1 MSSYQISR
9 RSFLAS
15 ASGAAVAG
23 VSVSCC
29 DAMNALMQSRVRQ
42 ITRGPK
48 HHWFGYYDKLQFDPT
63 SRFVLGMQVD
73 FEHRSPM
80 ADDQIQI
87 GMVDLEKGNSWIRLG
102 TSNSWCWQ
110 QGCMLQWL
118 PGSLHEVIWNDRED
132 GRFVSRIMNVL
143 TMETRTLP
151 HPIYCVSPDGKFA
164 VSPDFRRINDV
175 RPGYGYAGLTD
186 PYGDDPAP
194 QDSGIVRIDLKSGKT
209 ELILSLADIARTGS
223 IPREKL
229 GIKHYFNH
237 LLFSPDGQRFIA
249 LHRWRYPDGSR
260 LTRAITANSDGSDV
274 RIVCPNGY
282 TSHFIWR
289 DSKSILAQSR
299 YWDGNDGWGNFLFE
313 DVDGGG
319 DVREVGRGVLD
330 PSGHISYLPGGKWIL
345 NDTYPK
351 TRERIQTP
359 HLYEVASGNRI
370 DLAELHLPAAY
381 TGEWRVDTHPRYSPD
396 GKLVCVDAPVVGQGR
411 QLHLIDIS
419 DIVAS

>member
-1 MSSYQISR
+1 MSTFKASR
-9 RSFLAS
+9 RSFIATAS
-15 ASGAAVAG
+15 VAAVGG
-23 VSVSCC
+23 VAMSSC
-29 DAMNALMQSRVRQ
+29 DAMNLMKSRVRQ
-42 ITRGPK
+42 ITYGPK

-73 FEHRSPM
+73 FEHRSPK
-80 ADDQIQI
+80 ADDQIEI
-87 GMVDLEKGNSWIRLG
+87 GMVDLEKDNGWVKLG
-102 TSNSWCWQ
+102 KSNAWCWQ

-118 PGSLHEVIWNDRED
+118 PGSLREVIWNDRED
-132 GRFVSRIMNVL
+132 GTFVSRIMNVV
-143 TMETRTLP
+143 TGEMRSLP
-151 HPIYCVSPDGKFA
+151 HPVYSVSPDGKYA
-164 VSPDFRRINDV
+164 VAPDFRRINDV
-175 RPGYGYAGLTD
+175 RPGYGYAGLAD
-186 PYGDDPAP
+186 PHANDPAP
-194 QDSGIVRIDLKSGKT
+194 QDSGIVRIDLRSGKT
-209 ELILSLADIARTGS
+209 ELVLSLADIARTGA
-223 IPREKL
+223 IPNQKL

-237 LLFSPDGQRFIA
+237 LLYSPDGKRFIA

-289 DSKSILAQSR
+289 DAKSILAQSR
-299 YWDGNDGWGNFLFE
+299 HWDGNDGWGNFLFE

-330 PSGHISYLPGGKWIL
+330 PSGHVSYLPGGKWIL

-381 TGEWRVDTHPRYSPD
+381 TGEWRVDTHPRFSPD

-419 DIVAS
+419 EIVAS

>member
-1 MSSYQISR
+1 MSGFQLSR
-9 RSFLAS
+9 RSVLAS
-15 ASGAAVAG
+15 ASVAAFGGIAA
-23 VSVSCC
+23 SCC
-29 DAMNALMQSRVRQ
+29 GAVHSLQSHVRQ
-42 ITRGPK
+42 ITHGPK

-73 FEHRSPM
+73 FEHRSPKPE
-80 ADDQIQI
+80 DQIEI
-87 GMVDLEKGNSWIRLG
+87 GMIDLERDNTWVKLG
-102 TSNSWCWQ
+102 KSNAWCWQ

-132 GRFVSRIMNVL
+132 GQFISRIMNVV
-143 TMETRTLP
+143 TGKMRRLP
-151 HPIYCVSPDGKFA
+151 CPIYSVSPDGKYA
-164 VSPDFRRINDV
+164 VAPDFRRINDV
-175 RPGYGYAGLTD
+175 RPGYGYAGLAD
-186 PYGDDPAP
+186 PHADDPVPEA
-194 QDSGIVRIDLKSGKT
+194 SGIVRIDLQSGKT
-209 ELILSLADIARTGS
+209 DLILSLADIARMGS
-223 IPREKL
+223 IPNQKI

-237 LLFSPDGQRFIA
+237 LLFSPDGKRFIA

-289 DSKSILAQSR
+289 DSTSILAQSR
-299 YWDGNDGWGNFLFE
+299 NWDGNDGWGNFLFE
-313 DVDGGG
+313 DIDGGG

-351 TRERIQTP
+351 TEARMQTP
-359 HLYEVASGNRI
+359 HLYEVASGKRI
-370 DLAELHLPAAY
+370 DLAKFHLPAAY
-381 TGEWRVDTHPRYSPD
+381 TGEWRVDTHPRFSPD
-396 GKLVCVDAPVVGQGR
+396 GTMVCVDAPVGNQGR

-419 DIVAS
+419 DTVNKK

>member
-1 MSSYQISR
+1 MSTFKASR
-9 RSFLAS
+9 RSFIATAS
-15 ASGAAVAG
+15 VAAVGG
-23 VSVSCC
+23 VAMGSC
-29 DAMNALMQSRVRQ
+29 DAMNLMKSRVRQ
-42 ITRGPK
+42 ITYGPK

-73 FEHRSPM
+73 FEHRSPK
-80 ADDQIQI
+80 ADDQIEI
-87 GMVDLEKGNSWIRLG
+87 GMVDLEKDNRWVKLG
-102 TSNSWCWQ
+102 KSNAWCWQ

-132 GRFVSRIMNVL
+132 GTFVSRIMNVV
-143 TMETRTLP
+143 TGEMRSLP
-151 HPIYCVSPDGKFA
+151 HPVYSVSPDGKYA
-164 VSPDFRRINDV
+164 VAPDFRRINDV
-175 RPGYGYAGLTD
+175 RPGYGYAGLAD
-186 PYGDDPAP
+186 PHANDPAP
-194 QDSGIVRIDLKSGKT
+194 QDSGIVRIDLRSGKT
-209 ELILSLADIARTGS
+209 ELVLSLADIARTGA
-223 IPREKL
+223 IPNQKL

-237 LLFSPDGQRFIA
+237 LLYSPDGKRFIA

-289 DSKSILAQSR
+289 DAKSILAQSR
-299 YWDGNDGWGNFLFE
+299 HWDGNDGWGNFLFE

-330 PSGHISYLPGGKWIL
+330 PSGHVSYLPGGKWIL

-359 HLYEVASGNRI
+359 HVYEVASGNRI

-381 TGEWRVDTHPRYSPD
+381 TGEWRVDTHPRFSPD

>member
-1 MSSYQISR
+1 MSTFKASR
-9 RSFLAS
+9 RSFIATAS
-15 ASGAAVAG
+15 VAAVGG
-23 VSVSCC
+23 VAMSSC
-29 DAMNALMQSRVRQ
+29 DAMNLMKSRVRQ
-42 ITRGPK
+42 ITYGPK

-73 FEHRSPM
+73 FEHRSPK
-80 ADDQIQI
+80 ADDQIEI
-87 GMVDLEKGNSWIRLG
+87 GMVDLEKGNRWVKLG
-102 TSNSWCWQ
+102 KSNAWCWQ

-118 PGSLHEVIWNDRED
+118 PGSLREVIWNDRED
-132 GRFVSRIMNVL
+132 GTFVSRIMNVV
-143 TMETRTLP
+143 TGEMRSLP
-151 HPIYCVSPDGKFA
+151 HPVYSVSPDGKYA
-164 VSPDFRRINDV
+164 VAPDFRRINDV
-175 RPGYGYAGLTD
+175 RPGYGYAGLAD
-186 PYGDDPAP
+186 PHANDPAP
-194 QDSGIVRIDLKSGKT
+194 QDSGIVRIDLRSGKT
-209 ELILSLADIARTGS
+209 ELVLSLADIARTGA
-223 IPREKL
+223 IPNQKL

-237 LLFSPDGQRFIA
+237 LLYSPDGKRFIA

-289 DSKSILAQSR
+289 DAKSILAQSR
-299 YWDGNDGWGNFLFE
+299 HWDGNDGWGNFLFE

-330 PSGHISYLPGGKWIL
+330 PSGHVSYLPGGKWIL

-381 TGEWRVDTHPRYSPD
+381 TGEWRVDTHPRFSPD

-419 DIVAS
+419 EIVAS

>member
-1 MSSYQISR
+1 MSTFKASR
-9 RSFLAS
+9 RSFIATAS
-15 ASGAAVAG
+15 VTAAGRVAT
-23 VSVSCC
+23 SSCG
-29 DAMNALMQSRVRQ
+29 AMNLMQSRVRQ
-42 ITRGPK
+42 ITYGPK

-63 SRFVLGMQVD
+63 SRLVLGMQVD
-73 FEHRSPM
+73 FEHRSPK
-80 ADDQIQI
+80 ADDQIEI
-87 GMVDLEKGNSWIRLG
+87 GMVDLEKDNGWVKLG
-102 TSNSWCWQ
+102 KSNAWCWQ

-118 PGSLHEVIWNDRED
+118 PGSLREVIWNDRED
-132 GRFVSRIMNVL
+132 GTFVSRIMNVV
-143 TMETRTLP
+143 TGEMRSLP
-151 HPIYCVSPDGKFA
+151 HPVYSVSPDGKYA
-164 VSPDFRRINDV
+164 VAPDFRRINDV
-175 RPGYGYAGLTD
+175 RPGYGYAGLAD
-186 PYGDDPAP
+186 PHANDPAP
-194 QDSGIVRIDLKSGKT
+194 QDSGIVRIDLRSGKT
-209 ELILSLADIARTGS
+209 ELVLSLADIARTGA
-223 IPREKL
+223 IPNQKL

-237 LLFSPDGQRFIA
+237 LLYSPDGKRFIA

-289 DSKSILAQSR
+289 DATSILAQSR
-299 YWDGNDGWGNFLFE
+299 HWDGNDGWGNFLFE

-330 PSGHISYLPGGKWIL
+330 PSGHVSYLPGGKWIL

-381 TGEWRVDTHPRYSPD
+381 TGEWRVDTHPRFSPD